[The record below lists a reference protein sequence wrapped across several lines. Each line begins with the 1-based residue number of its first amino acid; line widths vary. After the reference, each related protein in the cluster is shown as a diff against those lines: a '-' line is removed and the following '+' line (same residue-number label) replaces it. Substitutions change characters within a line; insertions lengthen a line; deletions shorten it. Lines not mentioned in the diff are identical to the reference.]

1 MRDDIRNRF
10 FTPFILPLTVIGA
23 ILLIG
28 ISLSRVLMAVS
39 ALSASFIAI
48 ILAGYIL
55 LTAFWVQSRPRIT
68 ARTLGVAMAIGLFG
82 LVGAG
87 AVASAAGMRPLEEHG
102 GETAEGDE
110 AAEGGEAGAEGGEGG
125 VEPVF
130 VAVDIAYESAPEAL
144 PTGDVDVRLENEGV
158 IEHNVV
164 VEELGDEL
172 ILEAAGGETA
182 EATVSFDAG
191 DYTYYCSIPGHR
203 EAGMEG
209 TLTVSEDVEV
219 SGGGAEA
226 TASEGASEEAA
237 ASEATSE

>member
-39 ALSASFIAI
+39 ALSASFIA
-48 ILAGYIL
+48 LVVAGYIML
-55 LTAFWVQSRPRIT
+55 VAFWVESRQRIT
-68 ARTLGVAMAIGLFG
+68 ARTLGVALAIGLFG

-102 GETAEGDE
+102 GE
-110 AAEGGEAGAEGGEGG
+110 AAEGGEVAEGDGEATDEAGG

-144 PTGDVDVRLENEGV
+144 PTGDVEVLLDNQGI

-164 VEELGDEL
+164 IEELGDEL
-172 ILEAAGGETA
+172 ILEAPGGETD
-182 EATVSFDAG
+182 EATVSLEAG
-191 DYTYYCSIPGHR
+191 EYTYYCSITGHR

-209 TLTVSEDVEV
+209 TLTVSDDVEV
-219 SGGGAEA
+219 GGTGDVEA
-226 TASEGASEEAA
+226 ASEGATDADSATEAA
-237 ASEATSE
+237 TE